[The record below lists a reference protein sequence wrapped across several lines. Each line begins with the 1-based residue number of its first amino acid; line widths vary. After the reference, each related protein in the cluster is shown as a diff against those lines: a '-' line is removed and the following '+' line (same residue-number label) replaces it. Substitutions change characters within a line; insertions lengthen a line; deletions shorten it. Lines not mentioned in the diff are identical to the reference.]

1 MPIAHAELLEAV
13 HARVRA
19 NVEAQLARENAIADT
34 LTARN
39 VPSVRK
45 AIAEARNAGEVSGR
59 VWLIGSYA
67 WGQPDA
73 RSEIDLLMETCP
85 NRFGMMQRIEDA
97 VGLDVDVI
105 LVDEADPRLLP
116 HLQREGILL

>member
-1 MPIAHAELLEAV
+1 MFDPT
-13 HARVRA
+13 
-19 NVEAQLARENAIADT
+19 NT
-34 LTARN
+34 GRN
-39 VPSVRK
+39 SAFGLGATGGSGMSVWG
-45 AIAEARNAGEVSGR
+45 AAFGQTGRNAGEVSGR

-73 RSEIDLLMETCP
+73 RSDIDLLMETCP
-85 NRFGMMQRIEDA
+85 NRFGMMQRIEDP